1 MTSTT
6 GEAATDQPAMI
17 RLVLVDDDPLV
28 RSGLQMIL
36 GGSPDIEIVA
46 EAVDGEDALE
56 KIERCQPDLV
66 LMDVR
71 MPRLDG
77 VSATERILARHGE
90 NVRVVV
96 LTTFDTDDLV
106 MRALRAG
113 ASGFL
118 LKDTPPARL
127 VEAVRTAA
135 AGQPILSPQ
144 ITASLI
150 AQVSGAPSGDRA
162 AQARAQLA
170 LLSERELEVARA
182 VGQGLSNAEISR
194 SLYLSVPTVKAHVSR
209 LLDKL
214 DCANRVQVALVVH
227 DAGEDT

>member
-1 MTSTT
+1 MTT
-6 GEAATDQPAMI
+6 ETDERI
-17 RLVLVDDDPLV
+17 RLVLVDDDALV

-36 GGSPDIEIVA
+36 GGEPDIEIVA
-46 EAVDGEDALE
+46 EAGDGEQALE
-56 KIERCQPDLV
+56 LAQAFRPDLV

-77 VSATERILARHGE
+77 VAATERLLQAYGE
-90 NVRVVV
+90 ELRVVV

-118 LKDTPPARL
+118 LKDTPPGRL

-135 AGQPILSPQ
+135 SGQPILSPR

-150 AQVSGAPSGDRA
+150 AKVSGAAPDDRA
-162 AQARAQLA
+162 NQARSHLTR
-170 LLSERELEVARA
+170 LSERELEVARA
-182 VGQGLSNAEISR
+182 VGRGLSNAEISR
-194 SLYLSVPTVKAHVSR
+194 TLYLSVPTVKAHVSR

-214 DCANRVQVALVVH
+214 DCSNRVQVALLVH
-227 DAGEDT
+227 DAGEDR

>member
-1 MTSTT
+1 MTVRD
-6 GEAATDQPAMI
+6 ADDPQRPI
-17 RLVLVDDDPLV
+17 RIVLVDDDPLV
-28 RSGLQMIL
+28 RSGLNMIL
-36 GGSPDIEIVA
+36 GGAPDLEVVA
-46 EAVDGEDALE
+46 EASDGERAPALVE
-56 KIERCQPDLV
+56 EVRPDLV
-66 LMDVR
+66 LMDIR

-77 VSATERILARHGE
+77 VAATERILAAHGDDI
-90 NVRVVV
+90 RVVV

-135 AGQPILSPQ
+135 SGQPILSPQ
-144 ITASLI
+144 ITANLI
-150 AQVSGAPSGDRA
+150 AQVSGGLPDDRA
-162 AQARAQLA
+162 AQAKAKLSC
-170 LLSERELEVARA
+170 LSERELEVARA

-214 DCANRVQVALVVH
+214 DCSNRVQVALLVH
-227 DAGEDT
+227 DAGEDR

>member
-1 MTSTT
+1 MT
-6 GEAATDQPAMI
+6 TDSEQPI
-17 RLVLVDDDPLV
+17 RLLLVDDDALV
-28 RSGLQMIL
+28 RSGLELIL
-36 GGSPDIEIVA
+36 GGAPDIEIVGQA
-46 EAVDGEDALE
+46 ADGVAAVEQVAAL
-56 KIERCQPDLV
+56 RPDLV

-77 VSATERILARHGE
+77 VAATEQLLAQLGE
-90 NVRVVV
+90 DLRVVV

-127 VEAVRTAA
+127 VEAVRAVA
-135 AGQPILSPQ
+135 AGQPILSPS

-150 AQVSGAPSGDRA
+150 AQVSGAPTRDGT
-162 AQARAQLA
+162 AQARARLA
-170 LLSERELEVARA
+170 ALSERELEVARA

-194 SLYLSVPTVKAHVSR
+194 TLYLSVPTVKAHVSR

-214 DCANRVQVALVVH
+214 DCSNRVQVALLVH
-227 DAGEDT
+227 DAGADR